1 MCFNGTVLQRY
12 KKNRKVHNLVT
23 LFPFFST
30 IFPFPK
36 HKGPP
41 LHDKYTPPITRGERV
56 LKPAHVHVQKKSSDA
71 AREKVFPPGAIIGG
85 K

>member
-1 MCFNGTVLQRY
+1 MSFNGTVLQRY

-56 LKPAHVHVQKKSSDA
+56 LKPAHVHVQKS
-71 AREKVFPPGAIIGG
+71 PPTPHAKKCFRQGQ
-85 K
+85 